1 MGGDA
6 LNIRSIFALSMC
18 ACFIVLFYAGYHAY
32 ADKGR
37 TYYEQTGEVLWEIE
51 TQEKVVAITF
61 DDGPDDQYTN
71 QVLDLLAE
79 YEAKATFFILGK
91 NAEKHPEVILRQFE
105 EGHELANHTYTHP
118 WNTTLKRIE
127 DEMHKTNDIIYSIT
141 GFKPILFRPVG
152 GLYTDGM
159 IDVAVKNGYTVVMWS
174 WHQDTEDWKDPGV
187 SKIVNKVLTGTK
199 PGDVILF
206 HDGGSDRTQ
215 TVEALKEILPVLKE
229 QGYQFVTISEM
240 LKIKQDKE
248 KEDIHGDN
256 RRISQ

>member
-1 MGGDA
+1 MGSDA
-6 LNIRSIFALSMC
+6 LNIRYIFALSIFTG
-18 ACFIVLFYAGYHAY
+18 FILLFYVGLHAY

-37 TYYEQTGEVLWEIE
+37 PHYEQTGEVLWEID
-51 TQEKVVAITF
+51 TQEKIVAITF
-61 DDGPDDQYTN
+61 DDGPDDKYTN
-71 QVLDLLAE
+71 QILDLLAE

-127 DEMHKTNDIIYSIT
+127 EEMQKTNDIIYSIT

-159 IDVAVKNGYTVVMWS
+159 IDVAVKNGYTVIMWS

-187 SKIVNKVLTGTK
+187 RKIVNKVLGGTK

-215 TVEALKEILPVLKE
+215 TVEALKEILPVLKK
-229 QGYQFVTISEM
+229 QGYRFVTISEM
-240 LKIKQDKE
+240 LEMKKNKKGENIKE
-248 KEDIHGDN
+248 DN

>member
-1 MGGDA
+1 
-6 LNIRSIFALSMC
+6 
-18 ACFIVLFYAGYHAY
+18 
-32 ADKGR
+32 
-37 TYYEQTGEVLWEIE
+37 
-51 TQEKVVAITF
+51 
-61 DDGPDDQYTN
+61 
-71 QVLDLLAE
+71 
-79 YEAKATFFILGK
+79 
-91 NAEKHPEVILRQFE
+91 
-105 EGHELANHTYTHP
+105 
-118 WNTTLKRIE
+118 
-127 DEMHKTNDIIYSIT
+127 MHKTNDIIYSIT

-248 KEDIHGDN
+248 KEDIQGDN

>member
-1 MGGDA
+1 MGSDA
-6 LNIRSIFALSMC
+6 LKRKYIFALSIC
-18 ACFIVLFYAGYHAY
+18 TSFILVFFIGFHTS

-37 TYYEQTGEVLWEIE
+37 PYYEQTGEVFWDID
-51 TQEKVVAITF
+51 TQEKIVAITF
-61 DDGPDDQYTN
+61 DDGPDDKYTT

-79 YEAKATFFILGK
+79 YNVKATFFIIGK

-105 EGHELANHTYTHP
+105 EGHELANHTYSHP

-127 DEMHKTNDIIYSIT
+127 EELQKTNNIIYSIT
-141 GFKPILFRPVG
+141 GFKPTLFRPVG

-159 IDVAVKNGYTVVMWS
+159 IDVAVENGYTVIMWS

-187 SKIVNKVLTGTK
+187 NKITGKVLDGTK

-215 TVEALKEILPVLKE
+215 TVEALKEILPELKK

-240 LKIKQDKE
+240 LEIKNE
-248 KEDIHGDN
+248 KRPNEVQGDS
-256 RRISQ
+256 RYFSE